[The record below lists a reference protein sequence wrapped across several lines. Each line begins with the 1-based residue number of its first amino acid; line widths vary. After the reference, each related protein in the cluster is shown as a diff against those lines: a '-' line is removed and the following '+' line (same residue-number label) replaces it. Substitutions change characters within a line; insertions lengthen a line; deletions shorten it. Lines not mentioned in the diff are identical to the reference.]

1 MAENKITT
9 NFIFN
14 VLLTLSTYIA
24 QLIVYPYVSRVLGVE
39 AMGSIGFIN
48 KTIDIFLI
56 FSTLGIN
63 TIGIREIAAVK
74 GDKQKLNEVFS
85 GLTTFITVSTLIVS
99 LVYLVAILYVSK
111 FNIYSDYF
119 LVGLSKL
126 VFSTFLI
133 EWFYQGIED
142 FRFITIRSVIV
153 KILYIATVFV
163 FVRNSGDTFI
173 YFVLTIGVVV
183 LNSFIN
189 WLSSRK
195 YVKFSFS
202 FSNMKGFA
210 RPMLWF
216 GAYQLLN
223 AAFSTFNYLF
233 LGFISTEEEVGYY
246 YTAENFYF
254 ILLALV
260 STFTKVMLPRMSSI
274 LSNNDS
280 EKFRY
285 LIDRSFDFILSIGFP
300 IMILGVYF
308 APQII
313 VLFSGP
319 GYEGAISPFR
329 IMMALVL
336 INGINQVFIL
346 QIATPHKLDK
356 EIFIGTLMGT
366 ILALSVNYSMI
377 NNWGAIGAAVVL
389 VISVIVA
396 NIYPIAM
403 IFQKKLIP
411 IPSAIFF
418 RQLLLS
424 IPYCIICFLSAF
436 IPGNKYI
443 IMVIISIICV
453 TYYLAFSGR
462 PYIKIV
468 WNTYVKRK

>member
-1 MAENKITT
+1 MVENKITT
-9 NFIFN
+9 NFIYN

-39 AMGSIGFIN
+39 AMGAIGFIN

-85 GLTTFITVSTLIVS
+85 GLTTFVTISTLIVS
-99 LVYLVAILYVSK
+99 VVYIAAILYVSK
-111 FNIYSDYF
+111 FNIYSDFF
-119 LVGLSKL
+119 LIGLSKL
-126 VFSTFLI
+126 FFSTFLI

-153 KILYIATVFV
+153 KFIYIATVFV
-163 FVRNSGDTFI
+163 FVRSSVDTFI
-173 YFVLTIGVVV
+173 YFILTTGVIVF
-183 LNSFIN
+183 NSLIN
-189 WLSSRK
+189 WVSSRK

-210 RPMLWF
+210 RPMFWF

-274 LSNNDS
+274 LSDNNS
-280 EKFRY
+280 EKFHY
-285 LIDRSFDFILSIGFP
+285 LINKSFDFILSIGIP
-300 IMILGVYF
+300 IMILGIYF

-313 VLFSGP
+313 GLFSGQ
-319 GYEGAISPFR
+319 GYEGAVIPFK

-366 ILALSVNYSMI
+366 FLALSVNYLVI
-377 NNWGAIGAAVVL
+377 NNWGAIGAAIVL
-389 VISVIVA
+389 VISVVIA
-396 NIYPIAM
+396 NIYPI
-403 IFQKKLIP
+403 FVVFKKKLIT
-411 IPSAIFF
+411 IPSAIFC
-418 RQLLLS
+418 RQLLFS
-424 IPYCIICFLSAF
+424 IPYCIICFLSAY
-436 IPGNKYI
+436 IPGNRYAVMAFVSLICI
-443 IMVIISIICV
+443 I
-453 TYYLAFSGR
+453 YYFASSGR

-468 WNTYVKRK
+468 WNTYVKCK